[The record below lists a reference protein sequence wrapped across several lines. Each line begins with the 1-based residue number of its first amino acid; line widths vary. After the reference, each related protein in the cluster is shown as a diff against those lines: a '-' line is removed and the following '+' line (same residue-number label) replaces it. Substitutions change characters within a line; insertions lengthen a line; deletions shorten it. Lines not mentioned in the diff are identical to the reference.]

1 MFFVDTHAHLYL
13 KEFDNDRSDVVRQAV
28 ENNVTTI
35 LLPNIDSE
43 SIEPMRRLCEQ
54 FPEHCL
60 PTAGLHPT
68 SVNKNYRDEMA
79 IVEHELKTQ
88 KCHAV
93 GETGIDLYW
102 DSAFF
107 KEQEYCFNRQLE
119 LALQYDL
126 PVIIHSR
133 NALNEI
139 FDMLK
144 SFGKR
149 LPSGVFHC
157 FPGDVA
163 AAEKVIELGFYLGI
177 GGVVTFKKSNQNEI
191 IKSIPLQYIVLETD
205 APYLA
210 PVPFRG
216 KRNESAYI
224 PIIAEYIASQID
236 ISLEDV
242 AEITTRN
249 VKQLFRLNL
258 SSVVVEK

>member
-13 KEFDNDRSDVVRQAV
+13 KEFDNEQPEVIRRAV
-28 ENNVTTI
+28 ESGVTTV
-35 LLPNIDSE
+35 LLPNIDADT
-43 SIEPMRRLCEQ
+43 IQPMRRLCNL

-79 IVEHELKTQ
+79 IVEDELKTQ

-102 DSAFF
+102 DKTFF

-139 FDMLK
+139 FDILK
-144 SFGKR
+144 AFGNP
-149 LPSGVFHC
+149 LPTGVFHC
-157 FPGDVA
+157 FPGNVIE
-163 AAEKVIELGFYLGI
+163 AEKAIKFGFHLGI

-191 IKSIPLQYIVLETD
+191 IKAIPLQHIVLETD

-216 KRNESAYI
+216 QRNESSYI
-224 PIIAEYIASQID
+224 PVIAKHIANEAGM
-236 ISLEDV
+236 SLEEV
-242 AEITTRN
+242 ADGTTKSALEI
-249 VKQLFRLNL
+249 LNIP
-258 SSVVVEK
+258 K

>member
-1 MFFVDTHAHLYL
+1 MFFVDTHTHLYL
-13 KEFDNDRSDVVRQAV
+13 KEFDNDRSEVIQRAV
-28 ENNVTTI
+28 EQHVTTM

-43 SIEPMRRLCEQ
+43 SIQPMRHLCDL
-54 FPEHCL
+54 FPQHCF

-68 SVNKNYRDEMA
+68 SVNEKYHDEMA

-102 DSAFF
+102 DTTFF

-119 LALQYDL
+119 LAAAYNL

-139 FDMLK
+139 FSILK
-144 SFGKR
+144 AYGNR
-149 LPSGVFHC
+149 LPSGIFHC

-163 AAEKVIELGFYLGI
+163 EAEKAIELGFYLGI

-191 IKSIPLQYIVLETD
+191 IKTIPLQHIVLETD

-216 KRNESAYI
+216 QRNESAYI
-224 PIIAEYIASQID
+224 PIIAKHIANQIN
-236 ISLEDV
+236 IPIENV
-242 AEITTRN
+242 ADITTKNARAIFN
-249 VKQLFRLNL
+249 
-258 SSVVVEK
+258 

>member
-13 KEFDNDRSDVVRQAV
+13 KEFDDEQPEIIRRAV
-28 ENNVTTI
+28 ESGVTTM
-35 LLPNIDSE
+35 LLPNIDADT
-43 SIEPMRRLCEQ
+43 IQPMRRLCNL

-68 SVNKNYRDEMA
+68 SVNKNYCDEMA
-79 IVEHELKTQ
+79 IVEDELKTQ

-102 DSAFF
+102 DKTFF

-139 FDMLK
+139 FDILK
-144 SFGKR
+144 AFGST

-163 AAEKVIELGFYLGI
+163 EAEKAVDLGFYLGI

-191 IKSIPLQYIVLETD
+191 IKAIPLQYIVLETD

-216 KRNESAYI
+216 QRNESAYI
-224 PIIAEYIASQID
+224 SIIAKHIANEIGMSVEEVAD
-236 ISLEDV
+236 GTTKSALE
-242 AEITTRN
+242 IF
-249 VKQLFRLNL
+249 KL
-258 SSVVVEK
+258 

>member
-13 KEFDNDRSDVVRQAV
+13 KEFDNEQPEVIRRAV
-28 ENNVTTI
+28 ESHVTTM
-35 LLPNIDSE
+35 LLPNIDSD
-43 SIEPMRRLCEQ
+43 SIQPMRRLCTQ
-54 FPEHCL
+54 FPEHCF

-68 SVNKNYRDEMA
+68 SVNKSYRDEMA

-102 DSAFF
+102 DTTFF

-139 FDMLK
+139 FDILK
-144 SFGKR
+144 AFGR
-149 LPSGVFHC
+149 PLPFGVFHC
-157 FPGDVA
+157 FPGNVA
-163 AAEKVIELGFYLGI
+163 EAEKAVELGFYLGI

-191 IKSIPLQYIVLETD
+191 IKTIPLQHIVLETD

-216 KRNESAYI
+216 QRNESAYI
-224 PIIAEYIASQID
+224 PIIAQHIAN
-236 ISLEDV
+236 ERGMMVEEV
-242 AEITTRN
+242 A
-249 VKQLFRLNL
+249 
-258 SSVVVEK
+258 SVTAKNGIKVLKLKI

>member
-1 MFFVDTHAHLYL
+1 MFWDTHTHLYL
-13 KEFDNDRSDVVRQAV
+13 KEFDADRPDVIRHAI
-28 ENNVTTI
+28 ENNVTTM
-35 LLPNIDSE
+35 LLPNIDAE
-43 SIEPMRRLCEQ
+43 TIQPMRQLCEQ
-54 FPEHCL
+54 FPEHCF

-79 IVEHELKTQ
+79 IVETELKTQ

-102 DSAFF
+102 DTTFF

-119 LALQYDL
+119 LALQYNL

-133 NALNEI
+133 NSLNEI
-139 FDMLK
+139 FDILR
-144 SFGKR
+144 SFGSQ

-157 FPGDVA
+157 FPGNVA
-163 AAEKVIELGFYLGI
+163 EAEKAIELGFHLGI

-191 IKSIPLQYIVLETD
+191 AKAIPLQHIVLETD

-216 KRNESAYI
+216 KRNDSSYI
-224 PIIAEYIASQID
+224 PVIAEHIATQTGK
-236 ISLEDV
+236 SLEEV
-242 AEITTRN
+242 ANVTTGN
-249 VKQLFRLNL
+249 AMKVFRL
-258 SSVVVEK
+258 

>member
-1 MFFVDTHAHLYL
+1 MLFVDTHAHLYL
-13 KEFDNDRSDVVRQAV
+13 KEFANDQADVIRRAV
-28 ENNVTTI
+28 ESKVTTMI
-35 LLPNIDSE
+35 LPNIDSG
-43 SIEPMRRLCEQ
+43 SIQPMRRLCEQ

-68 SVNKNYRDEMA
+68 SVNKNYSDEMA

-88 KCHAV
+88 ACHAV

-102 DSAFF
+102 DTTFF

-119 LALQYDL
+119 LALQYNL

-139 FDMLK
+139 FDILK
-144 SFGKR
+144 AFGSR

-163 AAEKVIELGFYLGI
+163 EAEKVVELGFHLGI
-177 GGVVTFKKSNQNEI
+177 GGVATFKKSNQNEI
-191 IKSIPLQYIVLETD
+191 VKAIPLQHIVLETD

-216 KRNESAYI
+216 KRNESSYI
-224 PIIAEYIASQID
+224 PIIAEHIAAQTDRSPEEIG
-236 ISLEDV
+236 DV
-242 AEITTRN
+242 TTGN
-249 VKQLFRLNL
+249 AKKMFLQN
-258 SSVVVEK
+258 EKYR

>member
-1 MFFVDTHAHLYL
+1 MLFVDTHAHLYL
-13 KEFDNDRSDVVRQAV
+13 KEFDNDRSEIIRRSV
-28 ENNVTTI
+28 ENGVTTM
-35 LLPNIDSE
+35 LLPNIDSD
-43 SIEPMRRLCEQ
+43 SIQPMRRLCNL
-54 FPEHCL
+54 FPEHCF

-79 IVEHELKTQ
+79 MVETELKTQ

-93 GETGIDLYW
+93 GETGLDFYW
-102 DSAFF
+102 DTTFF

-133 NALNEI
+133 NSLNEI
-139 FDMLK
+139 FDILK
-144 SFGKR
+144 AFGQ
-149 LPSGVFHC
+149 LPAGVFHC
-157 FPGDVA
+157 FPGNVA
-163 AAEKVIELGFYLGI
+163 EAEKVVELGFYLGI

-191 IKSIPLQYIVLETD
+191 IKAIPLQHIVLETD

-224 PIIAEYIASQID
+224 PIIAEHIANQTNMP
-236 ISLEDV
+236 LEAV
-242 AEITTRN
+242 ADITTEN
-249 VKQLFRLNL
+249 ALSIFRL
-258 SSVVVEK
+258 